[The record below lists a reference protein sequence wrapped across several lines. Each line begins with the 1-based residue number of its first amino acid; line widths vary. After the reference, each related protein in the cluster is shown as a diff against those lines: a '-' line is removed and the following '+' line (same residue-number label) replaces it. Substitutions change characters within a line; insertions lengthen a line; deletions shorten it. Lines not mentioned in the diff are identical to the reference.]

1 MPSMSYHRHTE
12 RVSME
17 PPPHHHQVGVVYL
30 KTDGRWRERE
40 RLEFW
45 GHAWKPGAGL
55 IHIVFVFLMCAAI
68 STQSPSL
75 IGVNNLRLNKY
86 TQMALIMEWQKKSE
100 RGKKKGK
107 RGKLRL

>member
-1 MPSMSYHRHTE
+1 MPWMSYHRHTE

-45 GHAWKPGAGL
+45 GHAWKPGDGL
-55 IHIVFVFLMCAAI
+55 IHIVFVFDVRCDFNAVAI
-68 STQSPSL
+68 TD
-75 IGVNNLRLNKY
+75 
-86 TQMALIMEWQKKSE
+86 WSE
-100 RGKKKGK
+100 
-107 RGKLRL
+107 